1 MHDWNLLL
9 CAGTV
14 CHKRKVKGFRQ
25 EAGGYA
31 VLKHSWLP
39 LGAEGK
45 TDCMEAEHQVKDKTA
60 AAELLTRQNQ
70 LETVMT

>member
-1 MHDWNLLL
+1 MCWN
-9 CAGTV
+9 CV
-14 CHKRKVKGFRQ
+14 PQ
-25 EAGGYA
+25 EESQGVLAGGRGIDV